1 MKSLIVE
8 DDFTSRLLMQKFL
21 APYGESHVAVNGNE
35 AIEAFTQAIN
45 SDEPYQLICLD
56 IMMPEM
62 DGHATLKEIRAFE
75 ENKGIMVGDGV
86 KIIMTTALGD
96 MDNKLTAVKEFC
108 DAYLVKPIDR
118 SKVLELIDS
127 FGLIDL

>member
-35 AIEAFTQAIN
+35 AIEAFTHAIN

-62 DGHATLKEIRAFE
+62 DGQATLKEIRAFE
-75 ENKGIMVGDGV
+75 ENKGIMIGDGV

-108 DAYLVKPIDR
+108 DAYLVKPVDR
-118 SKVLELIDS
+118 SKILELIDS
-127 FGLIDL
+127 FGLINL